1 MDKHSLPIYQ
11 AAASVAHALRQNQPP
26 PAEARAILAG
36 QKAEAKEA
44 LARYGATRV
53 WRDID
58 EKEVSDA
65 QLEGQTLVLY
75 KTPLPSE
82 QQAKLSYEY
91 LLGEFNEYL
100 RRKVCA
106 IVLSESD
113 AHVSL
118 WLPEGARLELTDL
131 WQTFITEMTTSEGL
145 TRGFGLVMNSSRLSD
160 RGFSTLETPMVS
172 PAQPAAVAAF
182 YIANIEHVAK
192 RMKGRQGRIEAIVR
206 DLEVELEDKEHD
218 SLQKKLDKEQEM
230 QVKELEKYRSE
241 FGKQFKRSL
250 DEQLFVH
257 KALND
262 LFEVY
267 EKADTKTQKRLD
279 TQRAKLER
287 GLTFDEET
295 TRALHELYQPDPFM
309 FIDTL
314 KKHSRFGKEWREA
327 AANAKRYSQTAANQ
341 LSTQKGDIYAKV
353 VWETCVLLFGQAEV
367 VPLEPLLSSQ
377 PIVWGVRDAGD
388 DNKGVCYSC
397 GRPLDDAPSY
407 PSRRLAFESPDQRP
421 QSGGSSRPAELC
433 YTCAAL
439 SVLSPVKFAPDT
451 LVIRF
456 GTQGVQERVRHAL
469 EQQALNEIGAVA
481 GRYINLSCT
490 EREGDGTLASQKLG
504 SRQYAY
510 AKLASLIPRQVLESL
525 EPQLYQD
532 GAIIPLRPSVLV
544 GTQALMTLYWQGI
557 MDKDP
562 KRGTTVVNV
571 RGLGKAIRLLE
582 QTAFYPACYHL
593 ASFSKTLEQ
602 PRANIFLLDQ
612 MLAHYCALL
621 LVEDIQMASFT
632 RDVQALVALL
642 TPACNQLI
650 AMDNARVR
658 ETTGRDMQEQQLKE
672 WRERE
677 VAKLIQQVDSQEPT
691 TFAYSSAKTVGGIGY
706 LRRNEFTRFAYLE
719 AERLIKELGL
729 ERDDYASIFVERDS
743 VPAIKVTNDLIFA
756 TYAHIKDK
764 YDNDYERKRFF
775 YHVKLGLFA
784 RFQDAI

>member
-58 EKEVSDA
+58 EKEASDA

-145 TRGFGLVMNSSRLSD
+145 TRGFGLVMNSSKLSD

-172 PAQPAAVAAF
+172 IAQPAAVAAF

-192 RMKGRQGRIEAIVR
+192 RMKGRQGRIEAMIH
-206 DLEVELEDKEHD
+206 DLKAELEDKEHD

-262 LFEVY
+262 LFEAY

-287 GLTFDEET
+287 GLIFDEET
-295 TRALHELYQPDPFM
+295 TLALHELYQPEPFM

-377 PIVWGVRDAGD
+377 PIVWDARDAGD

-490 EREGDGTLASQKLG
+490 EKASDGTPASQKLG
-504 SRQYAY
+504 LRQYAI
-510 AKLASLIPRQVLESL
+510 AKLADLYPASVLR
-525 EPQLYQD
+525 Y
-532 GAIIPLRPSVLV
+532 LRPSLYQGGQPISLSPAVLIGV
-544 GTQALMTLYWQGI
+544 STLMQVYRQKIKDGSDINMKLGEAVRHVEQGQFIEASYVLARASGYVQTRELEAGTATY
-557 MDKDP
+557 
-562 KRGTTVVNV
+562 
-571 RGLGKAIRLLE
+571 
-582 QTAFYPACYHL
+582 Y
-593 ASFSKTLEQ
+593 
-602 PRANIFLLDQ
+602 
-612 MLAHYCALL
+612 
-621 LVEDIQMASFT
+621 
-632 RDVQALVALL
+632 DV
-642 TPACNQLI
+642 
-650 AMDNARVR
+650 
-658 ETTGRDMQEQQLKE
+658 LKE
-672 WRERE
+672 EGMNKQAEIIADVHGLIGLLMPFCRQIIARTDLDIGEKDKWRE
-677 VAKLIQQVDSQEPT
+677 VGKLIQSVEESPT
-691 TFAYSSAKTVGGIGY
+691 VFAYTAGKRVGGVGN
-706 LRRNEFTRFAYLE
+706 LTRDNNTHFVFDKA
-719 AERLIKELGL
+719 KELINKLG
-729 ERDDYASIFVERDS
+729 D
-743 VPAIKVTNDLIFA
+743 VPARTDSEGEAVDNDPNRIRVTSDLIARAFEYIYQQDRYR
-756 TYAHIKDK
+756 TD
-764 YDNDYERKRFF
+764 YDLKNFF
-775 YHVKLGLFA
+775 YQVKLGLFA
-784 RFQDAI
+784 RFPEAAKARGDK